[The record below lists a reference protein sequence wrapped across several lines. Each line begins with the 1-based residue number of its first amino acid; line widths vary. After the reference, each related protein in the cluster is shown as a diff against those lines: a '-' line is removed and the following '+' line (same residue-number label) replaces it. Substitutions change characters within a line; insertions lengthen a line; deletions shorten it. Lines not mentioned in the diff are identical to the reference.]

1 MTAHRRSDPATG
13 FCHAERSTAGQQ
25 PSRASSNRSGFGFGD
40 VVNGAR
46 QPRQPLRSAP
56 NDDGSRYI
64 PLSGDS
70 PQENWKSGL
79 MVDRDRRVL
88 GNLLNVVQAFQS
100 PELHGAVAWDDFANR
115 LVVTA
120 PVPWDEDPQRRQ
132 WSDHDAIE
140 FQLWLQRHGIPVA
153 SQKTVNDAVHNV
165 ARKNSFDVLQD
176 YLNRLEWDGVE
187 RLLTWC
193 INYLGSPDTELNR
206 SLGKK
211 FLISAVARG
220 LQPGCKVDPILVL
233 EGPQGIFKSRVIQV
247 LGGAWTQEHLPDL
260 HSKDAALALH
270 GFWFVELSELAAF
283 RKSGIESM
291 KSFVSRRFDR
301 YRPPYGHNTVDQPRR
316 CCFVGTTNQSRYLRD
331 ETGNR
336 RFWPMP
342 CGSIRV
348 DDLAKDRDQLFAEA
362 KHAFLAGEA
371 WWITEGEQHL
381 EQLLRTEHE
390 KRMLTDQWLRQ
401 AEEFVRGKQ
410 EVTNRELKTRF
421 GITNGQESGPQL
433 KRISGIMRRL
443 GWVEQIT
450 KKGGTRN
457 VVWRRSEESSK
468 SSE

>member
-1 MTAHRRSDPATG
+1 MTAHHRLDPATRIRQR
-13 FCHAERSTAGQQ
+13 ERPAAAQQ
-25 PSRASSNRSGFGFGD
+25 PPSASSTGSRFGSI
-40 VVNGAR
+40 N
-46 QPRQPLRSAP
+46 PP
-56 NDDGSRYI
+56 NDSCLTVQPFVFAPSDGASRGN
-64 PLSGDS
+64 PQSGDS
-70 PQENWKSGL
+70 SQEDWKSGL

-153 SQKTVNDAVHNV
+153 SRKTVNDAVHNV
-165 ARKNSFDVLQD
+165 GRKNSFDVLQD
-176 YLNRLEWDGVE
+176 YLNRLKWDGVE
-187 RLLTWC
+187 RLETWC

-206 SLGKK
+206 SLGRK

-220 LQPGCKVDPILVL
+220 LRPGCKVDPILVL

-291 KSFVSRRFDR
+291 KSFVSRQFDR

-316 CCFVGTTNQSRYLRD
+316 CCFVGTTNESRYLRD
-331 ETGNR
+331 RTGNR
-336 RFWPMP
+336 RFWPIP

-348 DDLAKDRDQLFAEA
+348 EDLEHDRDQLFAEA

-381 EQLLRTEHE
+381 EQLLQTEHE
-390 KRMLTDQWLRQ
+390 KRMVTDQWFQ
-401 AEEFVRGKQ
+401 QVEEFVRGRQ
-410 EVTNRELKTRF
+410 EVTNRELRTRF
-421 GITNGQESGPQL
+421 GITGGPESGPQL
-433 KRISGIMRRL
+433 KRISNIMRRL
-443 GWVEQIT
+443 GWVDETT
-450 KKGGTRN
+450 KKGGTRD
-457 VVWRRSEESSK
+457 VIWRRTGESSK
-468 SSE
+468 SSK